1 MPCQNLRPPTFFD
14 PAAGQH
20 SGIAEKLRTFF
31 LPIFKKSRFD
41 FRALKTP
48 KIIFGGISIFGVIRP
63 ISVCRIEP
71 QRFARRPVAQT
82 SCVLFLLHTVFSTFR
97 PSILS
102 DFVESCRSSVFF
114 VEWCRVKSLFF
125 WGSRL
130 IIVVAICYNIAVE
143 NVHVSRRRRAHTPSA
158 CGR

>member
-1 MPCQNLRPPTFFD
+1 MSCQNFRPPTFFD

-20 SGIAEKLRTFF
+20 SGIAEKLHTFF

-97 PSILS
+97 PFILS
-102 DFVESCRSSVFF
+102 DFVESCRSSVCS
-114 VEWCRVKSLFF
+114 CRMVSSEKPVFL
-125 WGSRL
+125 GVLLDYCCCNMLQYSR
-130 IIVVAICYNIAVE
+130 
-143 NVHVSRRRRAHTPSA
+143 
-158 CGR
+158 